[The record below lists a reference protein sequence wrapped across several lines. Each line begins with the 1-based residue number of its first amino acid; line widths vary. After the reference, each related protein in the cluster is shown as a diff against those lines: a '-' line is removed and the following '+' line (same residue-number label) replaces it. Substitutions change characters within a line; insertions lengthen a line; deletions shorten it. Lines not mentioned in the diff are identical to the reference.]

1 MKARLLA
8 ALVGLAVLLPAL
20 IFGGQLALE
29 IVALIAVAIGLDEYA
44 RMAAPERPRAAS
56 AMLVS
61 GGTGA
66 FAAMVW
72 GGGDLGLAVLAL
84 TGLGLFLFGLFRFPD
99 TKRGAQVAVA
109 LAGGLIYLPV
119 LLSFAPR
126 VRAFDNGLAWLFLVL
141 VVTWFGDTGAYF
153 AGRAFGRTKLFPR
166 VSPKKTWEGAI
177 GGALTS
183 VAGACVVKAIGLPD
197 VGWGH
202 IIVLATLAD
211 AGGVVGDL
219 IESMLKRSFGV
230 KDSGWIMPGHG
241 GILDRIDGLLVTA
254 PLIWVYATI
263 FGLG

>member
-1 MKARLLA
+1 MKARILA
-8 ALVGLAVLLPAL
+8 AAVGLAILLPAL
-20 IFGGQLALE
+20 FLGGEVAVE
-29 IVALIAVAIGLDEYA
+29 IIVLIALGIGLDEFA
-44 RMAAPERPRAAS
+44 RMAAPERPLATS
-56 AMLVS
+56 ALMVS
-61 GGTGA
+61 GGGGA
-66 FAAMVW
+66 YAAMTW
-72 GGGDLGLAVLAL
+72 GSGELGLAVLAL
-84 TGLGLFLFGLFRFPD
+84 TGVAAFLFGLFRFPD
-99 TKRGAQVAVA
+99 TKRGATVALA

-119 LLSFAPR
+119 MLSFLPK
-126 VRAFDNGLAWLFLVL
+126 VRAFDDGLAWLFLIL
-141 VVTWFGDTGAYF
+141 VITWMGDTGAYF

-177 GGALTS
+177 GGAVTS

-202 IIVLATLAD
+202 IVVLAVLAD

-219 IESMLKRSFGV
+219 VESMLKRSFGV